1 MQENIFSFLDWPYFF
16 SPGIEIPLFPD
27 PALSMTESLVNL
39 KDSEIVQ
46 KILTEGASKY
56 FEVLY
61 KRYYSK
67 VLDSCYSFVKKRQEA
82 EELAEDI
89 FSKVY
94 EKLSSFRQQSS
105 FSSWLYS
112 VTYNHCIDYLRE
124 KKKLHYPDWDSEN
137 DIPEIIDETDELAEE
152 LNYEKLLTILELIHP
167 EEKALLLMKYQDDLS
182 MKQIGASLRIS
193 EDAAKMRLKRARAR
207 VLYLYTQKYLKG

>member
-1 MQENIFSFLDWPYFF
+1 MYQNVANPMNESVLQLSDD
-16 SPGIEIPLFPD
+16 EI
-27 PALSMTESLVNL
+27 
-39 KDSEIVQ
+39 IH
-46 KILTEGASKY
+46 KIKNDNSSKY

-61 KRYYSK
+61 NRYHSK
-67 VLDSCYSFVKKRQEA
+67 VLGKCYSFVKSRQIA

-94 EKLSSFRQQSS
+94 EKLPSFKQLSS

-124 KKKLHYPDWDSEN
+124 KKKLHYPNWNREN
-137 DIPEIIDETDELAEE
+137 EIPEIIDDTEE
-152 LNYEKLLTILELIHP
+152 IIEEINYDNLMAILEFIHP
-167 EEKALLLMKYQDDLS
+167 EEKALLLMKYKDELS
-182 MKQIGASLRIS
+182 MKQIGVALRIS

-207 VLYLYTQKYLKG
+207 VLYLYTQKYLRS